1 MFRIGQT
8 ICVLCR
14 TRIAARDVLRGRVSK
29 GVIVC
34 RSCFEEWER
43 AGRRC
48 VACDTPVHG
57 GQDTGV
63 FMHRPGFGHADC
75 GAVWLTVGR

>member
-8 ICVLCR
+8 VCVLCR
-14 TRIAARDVLRGRVSK
+14 TRIPNHEVLRGRVSK

-34 RSCFEEWER
+34 RACFNEWEQ

-48 VACDTPVHG
+48 AACDTPVRG
-57 GQDTGV
+57 GQEAGV
-63 FMHRPGFGHADC
+63 FMQRPGFGHADC
-75 GAVWLTVGR
+75 GAIWLAVS